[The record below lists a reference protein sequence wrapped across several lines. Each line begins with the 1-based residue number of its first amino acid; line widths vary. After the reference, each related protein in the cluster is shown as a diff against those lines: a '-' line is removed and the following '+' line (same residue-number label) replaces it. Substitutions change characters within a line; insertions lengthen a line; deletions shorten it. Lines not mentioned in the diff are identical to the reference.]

1 MIKYHELAI
10 DRSNGDAIRRQH
22 EMLGHSTVGEGEEG
36 TCTTM
41 AVVT

>member
-10 DRSNGDAIRRQH
+10 DHSNGDAIRRQH

-36 TCTTM
+36 SCTTM